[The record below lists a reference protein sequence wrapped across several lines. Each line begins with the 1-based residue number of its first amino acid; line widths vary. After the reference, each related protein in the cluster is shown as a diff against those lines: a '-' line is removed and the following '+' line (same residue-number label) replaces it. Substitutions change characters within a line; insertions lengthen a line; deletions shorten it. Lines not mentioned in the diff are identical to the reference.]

1 MPAVLDVMGGSA
13 SLGGFL
19 PMLNRLGQSVPPF
32 LASDWVRGAG
42 RKKWIVVGSSLTM
55 GGCFMALSLLWYVTG
70 GKATWYLPILFLII
84 YGIFFTATGIN
95 QLVVNTL
102 IGKLIRVRR
111 RGMLSLL
118 GTGIGA
124 GLAVVAAYVL
134 MNRWLPAGEVETSQ
148 YRFDWIFGVTGA
160 MFILASAIAGLWVER
175 PDVETSPRRKPLQ
188 LLAASWKTLCLDRN
202 FLLLAV
208 IAGLFGMSLTLFP
221 HYQRLGRERF
231 DLGLT
236 ALIPWVL
243 AQNIGAALFS
253 IPAGWVADRLGVRIV
268 LRTMLL
274 VVCAVPL
281 AALGLAMH
289 PEAGKIW
296 YTLVFGMLGITPVT
310 MRMFNYY
317 TLEIA
322 DRSNHPRYLST
333 LSLAMAAPPFFLS
346 VFFGW
351 LVDKVS
357 FEFVFV
363 MVVVCMLAGWVLTF
377 WLQEPRKGFAGSSEE
392 SV

>member
-1 MPAVLDVMGGSA
+1 MPAVLDLIGGS
-13 SLGGFL
+13 SSIGGFL
-19 PMLNRLGQSVPPF
+19 PMLNRLGHSVPPF
-32 LASDWVRGAG
+32 FASDLVRGAR

-55 GGCFMALSLLWYVTG
+55 GSCFMAFSLLWYATG
-70 GKATWYLPILFLII
+70 GKATWFLPALFLVI
-84 YGIFFTATGIN
+84 YGVFFTAMGIN
-95 QLVVNTL
+95 QLVVTTL

-111 RGMLSLL
+111 RGLLALL

-124 GLAVVAAYVL
+124 VFAVTAAYWL
-134 MNRWLPAGEVETSQ
+134 LNRWLPAGDVVTDQ
-148 YRFDWIFGVTGA
+148 YRFDWIFGVTGT
-160 MFILASAIAGLWVER
+160 MFIVAGVSAAFWVER
-175 PDVETSPRRKPLQ
+175 PDDKASATRGPMQ

-208 IAGLFGMSLTLFP
+208 IAGLFGMGLTLSP

-231 DLGLT
+231 DLDLT
-236 ALIPWVL
+236 TLIPWVL

-268 LRTMLL
+268 LRTMLF
-274 VVCAVPL
+274 VVCLVPL
-281 AALGLAMH
+281 GALVLAMY

-296 YTLVFGMLGITPVT
+296 YTLVFGMLGVTPVT

-322 DRSNHPRYLST
+322 ERDNHPRYLST
-333 LSLAMAAPPFFLS
+333 LNLAMSAPPFFLS

-351 LVDKVS
+351 LVDRVS

-363 MVVVCMLAGWVLTF
+363 MVVVCMLVGWVLTF
-377 WLQEPRKGFAGSSEE
+377 WLKEPRKEGAKEG
-392 SV
+392 